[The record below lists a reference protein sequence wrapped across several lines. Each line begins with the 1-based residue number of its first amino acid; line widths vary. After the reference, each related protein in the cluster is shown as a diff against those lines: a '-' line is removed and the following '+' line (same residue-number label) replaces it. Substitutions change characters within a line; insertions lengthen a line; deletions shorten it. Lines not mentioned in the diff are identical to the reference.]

1 MEWSGIRVT
10 CVREMV
16 LSFVVKVL
24 IYDFLLFCF
33 DSVSVATVGYRYLVR
48 VPYSTNRIKF
58 IGAIKHQL

>member
-1 MEWSGIRVT
+1 M
-10 CVREMV
+10 

-33 DSVSVATVGYRYLVR
+33 DSVSVATVGYLVR